1 MIGCEAEALF
11 VLLEDRQDLGLRE
24 AASLEHLQA
33 GDGGQAHR
41 PLVPLCAI
49 NQ

>member
-1 MIGCEAEALF
+1 MIRREAEPLL
-11 VLLEDRQDLGLRE
+11 VLLEHGQDLGLRGVS
-24 AASLEHLQA
+24 ALKHLQA